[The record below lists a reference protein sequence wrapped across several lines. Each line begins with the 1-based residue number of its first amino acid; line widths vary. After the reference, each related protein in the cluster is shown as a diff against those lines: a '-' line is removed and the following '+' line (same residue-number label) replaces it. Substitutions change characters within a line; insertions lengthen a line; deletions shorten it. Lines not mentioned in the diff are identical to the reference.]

1 MNIKE
6 QIDAILNA
14 SNEREITKDRLNY
27 TLFEL
32 KANISDLTEI
42 VNKLTDAVDSMKEAS
57 WVYKNG
63 KTMS

>member
-1 MNIKE
+1 MKTTKE
-6 QIDAILNA
+6 QIDAILDA
-14 SNEREITKDRLNY
+14 SNEREVTKDRLNY

-57 WVYKNG
+57 
-63 KTMS
+63 

>member
-1 MNIKE
+1 MQTTKE

-14 SNEREITKDRLNY
+14 SNEKEITKDRLNY

-42 VNKLTDAVDSMKEAS
+42 VRQLTDAVNNLKEAS
-57 WVYKNG
+57 
-63 KTMS
+63 

>member
-14 SNEREITKDRLNY
+14 SNEREITKDRVNY
-27 TLFEL
+27 TLFEV

-42 VNKLTDAVDSMKEAS
+42 VNKLTDAVNKMKEAS
-57 WVYKNG
+57 
-63 KTMS
+63 

>member
-1 MNIKE
+1 MQTTKE

-14 SNEREITKDRLNY
+14 SNEKEITKDRLNY

-42 VNKLTDAVDSMKEAS
+42 VNKLTDAVDSMKEES
-57 WVYKNG
+57 
-63 KTMS
+63 

>member
-1 MNIKE
+1 MQTTKE
-6 QIDAILNA
+6 KIDAILNA

-42 VNKLTDAVDSMKEAS
+42 VNKLTDTVNNMKEAS
-57 WVYKNG
+57 
-63 KTMS
+63 

>member
-1 MNIKE
+1 MQTTKE
-6 QIDAILNA
+6 KIDAILNA
-14 SNEREITKDRLNY
+14 SNEKEITKDRLNY

-57 WVYKNG
+57 
-63 KTMS
+63 

>member
-1 MNIKE
+1 MQITKE

-42 VNKLTDAVDSMKEAS
+42 VRQLTDAVDSIKEAS
-57 WVYKNG
+57 
-63 KTMS
+63 

>member
-1 MNIKE
+1 MQTTKE

-32 KANISDLTEI
+32 KANISDLNDL
-42 VNKLTDAVDSMKEAS
+42 VNKLTDAVNRMKEAS
-57 WVYKNG
+57 
-63 KTMS
+63 

>member
-1 MNIKE
+1 MNTKE

-32 KANISDLTEI
+32 KANISDLTDL
-42 VNKLTDAVDSMKEAS
+42 VNKLTMAVEDIKEAS
-57 WVYKNG
+57 WVIK
-63 KTMS
+63 

>member
-1 MNIKE
+1 MQTTKE

-14 SNEREITKDRLNY
+14 SNEKEITKDRLNY

-57 WVYKNG
+57 
-63 KTMS
+63 

>member
-1 MNIKE
+1 MQTTKE

-14 SNEREITKDRLNY
+14 SNEKEITKDRLNY

-42 VNKLTDAVDSMKEAS
+42 VRQLTDAVDSMKEAS
-57 WVYKNG
+57 
-63 KTMS
+63 

>member
-1 MNIKE
+1 MQTTKE

-42 VNKLTDAVDSMKEAS
+42 VNKLTDTVNNMKEAS
-57 WVYKNG
+57 
-63 KTMS
+63 

>member
-1 MNIKE
+1 MQTTKE

-32 KANISDLTEI
+32 KANISDLTDI

-57 WVYKNG
+57 
-63 KTMS
+63 

>member
-1 MNIKE
+1 MQTTKE

-14 SNEREITKDRLNY
+14 SNEKEITKDCLNY

-42 VNKLTDAVDSMKEAS
+42 VRQLTDAVDSMKEAS
-57 WVYKNG
+57 
-63 KTMS
+63 

>member
-1 MNIKE
+1 MQTTKE

-14 SNEREITKDRLNY
+14 SNAREITKDRLNY

-42 VNKLTDAVDSMKEAS
+42 VTKLTDAVDSMKEAS
-57 WVYKNG
+57 
-63 KTMS
+63 

>member
-1 MNIKE
+1 MQTTKE

-14 SNEREITKDRLNY
+14 SNEKEITKDRLNY

-42 VNKLTDAVDSMKEAS
+42 VNKLTDAVDNMKEAS
-57 WVYKNG
+57 
-63 KTMS
+63 

>member
-1 MNIKE
+1 MQTTKE
-6 QIDAILNA
+6 KIDAILNA

-42 VNKLTDAVDSMKEAS
+42 VNKLTDTVATMKEAS
-57 WVYKNG
+57 
-63 KTMS
+63 

>member
-6 QIDAILNA
+6 QIDEILKS

-42 VNKLTDAVDSMKEAS
+42 VNKLTDAVDSIQEAS
-57 WVYKNG
+57 
-63 KTMS
+63 

>member
-1 MNIKE
+1 MQTTKE

-14 SNEREITKDRLNY
+14 SNEREVTKDRLNY

-57 WVYKNG
+57 
-63 KTMS
+63 

>member
-14 SNEREITKDRLNY
+14 SNKREITKDRLNY

-32 KANISDLTEI
+32 KANISDLNDL
-42 VNKLTDAVDSMKEAS
+42 VNKLTDAVNRMKEAS
-57 WVYKNG
+57 
-63 KTMS
+63 

>member
-1 MNIKE
+1 MQTTKE

-14 SNEREITKDRLNY
+14 SNEKEITKDRLNY

-32 KANISDLTEI
+32 KANISDLAEI

-57 WVYKNG
+57 
-63 KTMS
+63 

>member
-1 MNIKE
+1 MQTIKE

-14 SNEREITKDRLNY
+14 SNEKEITKDRLNY

-42 VNKLTDAVDSMKEAS
+42 VNKLTDAVDNMKEAS
-57 WVYKNG
+57 
-63 KTMS
+63 

>member
-1 MNIKE
+1 MQTTKE

-14 SNEREITKDRLNY
+14 SNEKEITKDRLNY

-42 VNKLTDAVDSMKEAS
+42 VTKLTDAVDNMKEAS
-57 WVYKNG
+57 
-63 KTMS
+63 